1 MPVETVPT
9 LVGHRGY
16 PDRYPENTL
25 ISIQAAVEAGA
36 AWFEFDV
43 QLSSDRVPFLC
54 HDDSLKRTA
63 GLDRLI
69 MDMSAKQ
76 LASVD
81 VGYSAL
87 FGERY
92 AGTAPT
98 PLAELVDW
106 FGKHQGAQAF
116 VEIKAESLEYF
127 GHTQVVERIMQTVKP
142 VLDRCVIISFDA
154 PCLKLARQMGAGPVG
169 WALEGV
175 DHAST
180 RAAAVKEAQLFKPEY
195 LFVGDR
201 RFSQAHAAFQGPW
214 QWAVYQTQDP
224 KHAVELTEQ
233 GADLVE
239 TNAIGDM
246 LQAFAR
252 P

>member
-1 MPVETVPT
+1 MTSKTLPT

-36 AWFEFDV
+36 PWFEFDL
-43 QLSSDRVPFLC
+43 QLSSDLVPFLC
-54 HDDSLKRTA
+54 HDDSLERTA

-69 MDMSAKQ
+69 MDMTAKE
-76 LASVD
+76 LAAVD
-81 VGYSAL
+81 VGYAAQ
-87 FGERY
+87 FGGRY
-92 AGTAPT
+92 AGTPPT
-98 PLAELVDW
+98 PLAELVAW
-106 FGKHQGAQAF
+106 FGKQQGTQAF
-116 VEIKAESLEYF
+116 VEIKAESLEHF
-127 GHTQVVERIMQTVKP
+127 GHARVVERIMREVKP

-154 PCLKLARQMGAGPVG
+154 QALKLARQMGAGQVG
-169 WALEGV
+169 WALEDIGPQAV
-175 DHAST
+175 QAA
-180 RAAAVKEAQLFKPEY
+180 RAFKPDY

-201 RFSQAHAAFQGPW
+201 RFTQAHAAFQGAW

-224 KHAVELTEQ
+224 QHAIQLTEQ

-246 LQAFAR
+246 LKAFAR
-252 P
+252 

>member
-1 MPVETVPT
+1 MTSKTLPT

-36 AWFEFDV
+36 PWFEFDV
-43 QLSSDRVPFLC
+43 QLSSDLVPYLC

-63 GLDRLI
+63 GIDRLI
-69 MDMSAKQ
+69 MDMSAKE
-76 LASVD
+76 LGAVD
-81 VGYSAL
+81 VGYADH
-87 FGERY
+87 FGDRY
-92 AGTAPT
+92 AGTHPT
-98 PLAELVDW
+98 SLAEWVDW
-106 FGKHQGAQAF
+106 FNTHQGVQAF

-127 GHTQVVERIMQTVKP
+127 GHSRVLERIMRTVRP

-169 WALEGV
+169 WALEDIGPE
-175 DHAST
+175 
-180 RAAAVKEAQLFKPEY
+180 AVKTALGFRPEY

-201 RFSQAHAAFQGPW
+201 RFTQAHAAFQGTW

-224 KHAVELTEQ
+224 KRALQLTEQ

-246 LQAFAR
+246 LKALG
-252 P
+252 

>member
-1 MPVETVPT
+1 MTSKTLPT

-36 AWFEFDV
+36 PWFEFDV
-43 QLSSDRVPFLC
+43 QLSSDLVPYLC

-63 GLDRLI
+63 GIDRLI
-69 MDMSAKQ
+69 MDMSAKE
-76 LASVD
+76 LDAVD
-81 VGYSAL
+81 VGYAAH
-87 FGERY
+87 FGDRY
-92 AGTAPT
+92 AGTHPT
-98 PLAELVDW
+98 PLAEWVDW
-106 FGKHQGAQAF
+106 FNTHQGVQAF

-127 GHTQVVERIMQTVKP
+127 GHSRVVERIMRTVRP

-169 WALEGV
+169 WALEDIGPE
-175 DHAST
+175 
-180 RAAAVKEAQLFKPEY
+180 AVKTALGFRPEY

-201 RFSQAHAAFQGPW
+201 RFTQAHAAFQGTW

-224 KHAVELTEQ
+224 KRALQLTEQ

-246 LQAFAR
+246 LKALG
-252 P
+252 

>member
-1 MPVETVPT
+1 MTAKTLPT

-36 AWFEFDV
+36 PWFEFDL
-43 QLSSDRVPFLC
+43 QLSSDLVPFLC

-69 MDMSAKQ
+69 MDMSAKE

-81 VGYSAL
+81 VGYAER
-87 FGERY
+87 FGDRY
-92 AGTAPT
+92 AGTPPT
-98 PLAELVDW
+98 PLAELVEW
-106 FGKHQGAQAF
+106 FGKQQGAQAF
-116 VEIKAESLEYF
+116 VEIKAESLDHL
-127 GHTQVVERIMQTVKP
+127 GHARVVERIMREVQP
-142 VLDRCVIISFDA
+142 VLDRCVLISFDA
-154 PCLKLARQMGAGPVG
+154 QALKLARQRGAGPVG
-169 WALEGV
+169 WALEDVGPE
-175 DHAST
+175 
-180 RAAAVKEAQLFKPEY
+180 AVKAAQAFKPEY
-195 LFVGDR
+195 LFASER
-201 RFSQAHAAFQGPW
+201 RFAAAHAAFQGPW

-224 KHAVELTEQ
+224 RRAIELTEQ

-246 LQAFAR
+246 LKAFA
-252 P
+252 

>member
-1 MPVETVPT
+1 MTSKTLPT

-36 AWFEFDV
+36 PWFEFDL
-43 QLSSDRVPFLC
+43 QLSSDLVPFLC
-54 HDDSLKRTA
+54 HDDSLQRTA

-69 MDMSAKQ
+69 MDMSAKE
-76 LASVD
+76 LSSVD
-81 VGYSAL
+81 VGYAEH
-87 FGERY
+87 FGDRY
-92 AGTAPT
+92 AGTPPT

-106 FGKHQGAQAF
+106 FGKHQGVQAF
-116 VEIKAESLEYF
+116 VEIKAESLEHF
-127 GHTQVVERIMQTVKP
+127 GHAGVVERIMQTVRP

-154 PCLKLARQMGAGPVG
+154 QALKLARQMGAGPVG
-169 WALEGV
+169 WALEDIGPDTV
-175 DHAST
+175 K
-180 RAAAVKEAQLFKPEY
+180 AAQGFKPEY

-201 RFSQAHAAFQGPW
+201 RFTQAHAAFQGPW

-224 KHAVELTEQ
+224 QRALQLTEQ

-246 LQAFAR
+246 LKALA
-252 P
+252 

>member
-1 MPVETVPT
+1 MTAKTLPT

-36 AWFEFDV
+36 PWFEFDL
-43 QLSSDRVPFLC
+43 QLSSDLVPYLC

-63 GLDRLI
+63 GIDRRI
-69 MDMSAKQ
+69 MDMSAKE
-76 LASVD
+76 LAAVD
-81 VGYSAL
+81 VGYAAQ

-92 AGTAPT
+92 AGTSPT
-98 PLAELVDW
+98 SLAELVDW
-106 FGKHQGAQAF
+106 FGKQQGTQAF
-116 VEIKAESLEYF
+116 VEIKAESLEHF
-127 GHTQVVERIMQTVKP
+127 GHTRVVERIMQEVKP

-154 PCLKLARQMGAGPVG
+154 QALKLARQMGAGPVG
-169 WALEGV
+169 WALEDIGP
-175 DHAST
+175 D
-180 RAAAVKEAQLFKPEY
+180 AVKAARAFKPEY

-224 KHAVELTEQ
+224 QRAVALIDQ

-239 TNAIGDM
+239 TNAIGEM
-246 LQAFAR
+246 LQAFAA
-252 P
+252 

>member
-1 MPVETVPT
+1 MTSKTLPT

-36 AWFEFDV
+36 PWFEFDV
-43 QLSSDRVPFLC
+43 QLSSDLVPYLC

-63 GLDRLI
+63 GIDRLI
-69 MDMSAKQ
+69 MDMSAKE
-76 LASVD
+76 LGAVD
-81 VGYSAL
+81 VGYADH
-87 FGERY
+87 FGDRY
-92 AGTAPT
+92 ARTHPT
-98 PLAELVDW
+98 PLAEWVDW
-106 FGKHQGAQAF
+106 FNTHQGVQAF

-127 GHTQVVERIMQTVKP
+127 GHNRVVERIMQTVRP
-142 VLDRCVIISFDA
+142 VLDRCTIISFDA

-169 WALEGV
+169 WALEDIGPE
-175 DHAST
+175 
-180 RAAAVKEAQLFKPEY
+180 AVRTALGFRPEY

-201 RFSQAHAAFQGPW
+201 RFTQAHAAFQGAW

-224 KHAVELTEQ
+224 KRALQLTEQ

-246 LQAFAR
+246 LKALG
-252 P
+252 